1 MQVSRHDTEYSL
13 RVNLCVTR
21 LVHFLALFQRVRD
34 HTELC
39 YCSGWGWGGL
49 LLEDLCIFVCSYLL
63 FFFLLISTIP
73 PCLAV
78 PDA

>member
-39 YCSGWGWGGL
+39 YRSGWGGGL

-63 FFFLLISTIP
+63 FSFLLISTIP
-73 PCLAV
+73 PA
-78 PDA
+78 

>member
-34 HTELC
+34 HRELC
-39 YCSGWGWGGL
+39 YRSGWGAAFCL
-49 LLEDLCIFVCSYLL
+49 RISAFLFIAIYCS
-63 FFFLLISTIP
+63 FSF
-73 PCLAV
+73 
-78 PDA
+78 

>member
-39 YCSGWGWGGL
+39 YRSGWGWGGAFCL
-49 LLEDLCIFVCSYLL
+49 RISAFLFVAIYCS
-63 FFFLLISTIP
+63 FSF
-73 PCLAV
+73 
-78 PDA
+78 